1 MASEIGKIVH
11 CKICGT
17 PIVAKGNRLFCPVCY
32 NQNRRNAA
40 QRSNARTKVQREQ
53 MKREEE
59 KMKQNNCAV
68 TSAAGLNMRAKL
80 ADMGG
85 MSYGELSMWEKTHE
99 LEFAA
104 WEHEWEKL
112 NSGTASDGLKFPDH
126 LPEGFPTRK
135 APPAHSW
142 SAAAERAH
150 EKHNV

>member
-85 MSYGELSMWEKTHE
+85 MSYGELSMWEKTHG

-104 WEHEWEKL
+104 WEHEWE
-112 NSGTASDGLKFPDH
+112 S
-126 LPEGFPTRK
+126 
-135 APPAHSW
+135 
-142 SAAAERAH
+142 
-150 EKHNV
+150 